1 MRQSVTVSRSV
12 LPDEWAVNAA
22 GFVRYL
28 KAANRSPLTIRS
40 YMEAV
45 NQFGRFLAEQGM
57 PRDIENTTR
66 EHAEH
71 YFAWVL
77 GNWRPATA
85 ANRYRS
91 LQQFFKW
98 AEERDLLPN
107 GNPMAKTRPPNVPE
121 VPVPVLR
128 EEELKALLATCERG
142 KSFDDRRDHAII
154 RLFIDC
160 GPRLA
165 EVAGLMLDREEEIRD
180 ESGALRRVAVGPDV
194 DLDQAVAIVTGKGAR
209 PRYLPLGNKTVEALD
224 LYMRARRKHSRANA
238 PALWLGGK
246 GPMTPNGI
254 RQMIR
259 RRAQQAGLGHVH
271 PHQLRHSFAHS
282 WLADGGSET
291 DLMRLAG
298 WRTPAML
305 RRYAA
310 STADER
316 ARAAHKRRGLADRL

>member
-1 MRQSVTVSRSV
+1 MRQAITVNRSV
-12 LPDEWAVNAA
+12 SEDEWAVNAA

-28 KAANRSPLTIRS
+28 KAANRAELTIKS
-40 YMEAV
+40 YVEAV
-45 NQFGRFLAEQGM
+45 NQFGRFLADQGM
-57 PRDIENTTR
+57 PRDIENITR
-66 EHAEH
+66 EHLET
-71 YFAWVL
+71 YIAWVL
-77 GNWRPATA
+77 GQWAPATA

-98 AEERDLLPN
+98 AEERDLLPG
-107 GNPMAKTRPPNVPE
+107 GNPMQKTRPPAVAE

-128 EEELKALLATCERG
+128 PEELRALLATCERG

-154 RLFIDC
+154 RLFIDT
-160 GPRLA
+160 GARLA
-165 EVAGLMLDREEEIRD
+165 EVTGLMLAREEEIRD
-180 ESGALRRVAVGPDV
+180 EDGALRRVAVGPDV
-194 DLDQAVAIVTGKGAR
+194 DLDQAVAIVTGKGSR

-224 LYMRARRKHSRANA
+224 LYMRARRKHSRASV

-254 RQMIR
+254 RQMIKR
-259 RRAQQAGLGHVH
+259 RSKQAGIAPVH
-271 PHQLRHSFAHS
+271 PHQLRHTFAHT
-282 WLADGGSET
+282 WLADGGAET

-298 WRTPAML
+298 WRSPAML